1 MRCLIVHGDGAKTVG
16 YETQY
21 VLFAASDEQDVA
33 ANGQLLEAKV
43 STRTKSVPLIRTKS
57 VPLGSK
63 ILDVI

>member
-33 ANGQLLEAKV
+33 ANGQLPEAK
-43 STRTKSVPLIRTKS
+43 
-57 VPLGSK
+57 
-63 ILDVI
+63 DVIVGLFAGKQESESGKGR